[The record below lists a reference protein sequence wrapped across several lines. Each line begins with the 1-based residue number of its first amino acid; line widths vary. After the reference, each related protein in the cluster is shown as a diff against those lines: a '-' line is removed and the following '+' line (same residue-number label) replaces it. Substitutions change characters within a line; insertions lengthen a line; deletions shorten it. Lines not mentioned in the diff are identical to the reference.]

1 MRELLQKSIIILAVL
16 SGVAIGQKNTA
27 QNVMPQNDTT
37 KADSITRSDT
47 IPSSIYTLSAVRIV
61 KTGDRRQL
69 SERLAKLARQ
79 FGGWFTV
86 QAPEQIAVR
95 IPSDSLESYLTAVDT
110 AGLVVDRSF
119 LRTDLSIEHLELHA
133 RRKAKKELLEEYLV
147 ILDNAGADAIYA
159 VSRKVVELERNIEEL
174 TGKMQGLLE
183 RMKYAEVHVHFR
195 FNERQTPQASGW
207 SDFGWLNTLNLSTI
221 LGDFRE

>member
-1 MRELLQKSIIILAVL
+1 MIILCAFSIHRDVL
-16 SGVAIGQKNTA
+16 NCAI
-27 QNVMPQNDTT
+27 
-37 KADSITRSDT
+37 SF
-47 IPSSIYTLSAVRIV
+47 LS
-61 KTGDRRQL
+61 KPLG
-69 SERLAKLARQ
+69 
-79 FGGWFTV
+79 
-86 QAPEQIAVR
+86 APEQIAVR

-119 LRTDLSIEHLELHA
+119 LRTDLSIEYLELHA